1 MQIGT
6 ECSGGNETVLLKS
19 HCGHHSNCQ
28 FKWDSREQG
37 LVLGGFAIG
46 YSVPQLVGGFIA
58 DRYGGKWVF
67 GCCIFLCS
75 VLNFILPIMTVYYE
89 ISAIMVIRVVQGF
102 VQGPMLPAMF
112 SLSAM
117 WLPAPEKNRMMVFIL
132 AGEA

>member
-1 MQIGT
+1 MKLV
-6 ECSGGNETVLLKS
+6 TVYQVVNVLQS
-19 HCGHHSNCQ
+19 HCGHPSNCQ
-28 FKWDSREQG
+28 FKWDSKEQG

-46 YSVPQLVGGFIA
+46 YSVPQLIGGFIA
-58 DRYGGKWVF
+58 ERYGGKWVF

-75 VLNFILPIMTVYYE
+75 VLNFILPIMTVYYG
-89 ISAIMVIRVVQGF
+89 ISAIMVIRVAQGF
-102 VQGPMLPAMF
+102 VQGPMLPGMF